1 MTGVDINAEAC
12 NGDTALIHPP
22 AVSFN
27 TMSPIIPLS
36 SNGLRIRAIL
46 PNKPTDPNGLVL
58 SAWAQGFMSG
68 AIVIMACITIANMR
82 KGVLLHK
89 LILVEVLITRSY
101 IPVVFISAPEIHV
114 LFKLQ

>member
-12 NGDTALIHPP
+12 NGNTTSIHPRT
-22 AVSFN
+22 VSFN
-27 TMSPIIPLS
+27 TMSPIIPPP

-89 LILVEVLITRSY
+89 LILIEVLTTF
-101 IPVVFISAPEIHV
+101 PTFP
-114 LFKLQ
+114 

>member
-1 MTGVDINAEAC
+1 VTGVDIDAEAC
-12 NGDTALIHPP
+12 NGDTALTHPP
-22 AVSFN
+22 AVNFN
-27 TMSPIIPLS
+27 TMSPMILPS

-89 LILVEVLITRSY
+89 LILVEVLITV
-101 IPVVFISAPEIHV
+101 PTFP
-114 LFKLQ
+114 